1 MTSSGGT
8 ISWQEIGIEISIPS
22 GAVPEGEALE
32 LRVRPCLSGPFV
44 LPEGHQLAS
53 PVYLIRPAFDFA
65 NAVRLSVA
73 HFVGLDSSRDCDRM
87 TFITS
92 SSSPTH
98 GPQTKYEFKLM
109 KGGIFRRKED
119 HGVIYLKHLCLLA
132 SAKQTHSSTG
142 EHWASKN
149 GKVMFCVFFLIIQC
163 TRT

>member
-8 ISWQEIGIEISIPS
+8 ISWQEIGIKISIPS

-65 NAVRLSVA
+65 NAVRLSVV
-73 HFVGLDSSRDCDRM
+73 HFVGLDSSCDCDRM
-87 TFITS
+87 TFLTS
-92 SSSPTH
+92 SSFPTH
-98 GPQTKYEFKLM
+98 GPQPKYEFKLM
-109 KGGIFRRKED
+109 KGGIFRRRED

-149 GKVMFCVFFLIIQC
+149 GKVICCVSVADLEF
-163 TRT
+163 